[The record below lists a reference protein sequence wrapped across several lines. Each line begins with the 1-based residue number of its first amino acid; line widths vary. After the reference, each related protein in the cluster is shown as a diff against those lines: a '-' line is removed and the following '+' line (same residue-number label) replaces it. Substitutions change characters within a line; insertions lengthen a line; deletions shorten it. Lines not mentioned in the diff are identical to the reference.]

1 MSSANDDGISRRVVP
16 RPNYVRQN
24 SNANGT
30 GPHPNVEI
38 NQPIIIDEKSNNELA
53 RNPETGVIS
62 SLAERA
68 PWSGVPGLAPG
79 IIGSMEAPS
88 GDGLAAN
95 GEMLKELYVV
105 FLIGVLLVLFVFEIN
120 CYLLIFLICVLGTF

>member
-1 MSSANDDGISRRVVP
+1 MSSANDDGMSRRVVP
-16 RPNYVRQN
+16 RPKHARRN

-38 NQPIIIDEKSNNELA
+38 NQPIVIDEKSNNELA
-53 RNPETGVIS
+53 RDPETGVIS

-68 PWSGVPGLAPG
+68 PWAGVVGLAPG

-88 GDGLAAN
+88 GDGLAEN

-105 FLIGVLLVLFVFEIN
+105 FLIGVLLVLFVF
-120 CYLLIFLICVLGTF
+120 